1 MSDMRP
7 CGGDAYVAMEF
18 SDNTPS
24 PNCFICSR
32 YSGYSHRREKCLG
45 PDGYRWMALVA
56 SEVAAEQD
64 ETLRLVEST
73 LRRCGITHFTWIE
86 TQP

>member
-7 CGGDAYVAMEF
+7 CGGDAYVAMQF

-45 PDGYRWMALVA
+45 PDGYRWLALVA
-56 SEVAAEQD
+56 SEVAAER
-64 ETLRLVEST
+64 EEKIGS
-73 LRRCGITHFTWIE
+73 LRRGLARE
-86 TQP
+86 KRKVAESRRP